1 MHNLEK
7 ALQSNSS
14 NIISISSHK
23 RLKQQKLMEQM
34 LKEVPEELREAYGDS
49 DVMRI
54 IIAFDHMD
62 QKQAQEFYVKLSDKI
77 STRSKKLMRKC
88 LTEILCWNSSLL
100 PQIEEM
106 AAGILIDGNSK
117 QMASI

>member
-54 IIAFDHMD
+54 IISFDHMD

-88 LTEILCWNSSLL
+88 LTEILCWNTSLL

-106 AAGILIDGNSK
+106 AAGILMDGNCK

>member
-1 MHNLEK
+1 
-7 ALQSNSS
+7 
-14 NIISISSHK
+14 
-23 RLKQQKLMEQM
+23 MEQM

-88 LTEILCWNSSLL
+88 LTEVLCWNTSLL

-106 AAGILIDGNSK
+106 ATGILMDGNCK